1 VPESAA
7 VVFIVDP
14 DGQFDTPVQMLT
26 ELFAL
31 SRAEARL
38 AALLLKDRSLRQA
51 AEELGVSLNT
61 IRTQL
66 RKLFEKT
73 GSNRQSAL
81 IRTLLLSPAH
91 PTPFARV

>member
-1 VPESAA
+1 
-7 VVFIVDP
+7 
-14 DGQFDTPVQMLT
+14 MLT

-31 SRAEARL
+31 SRAEGRL
-38 AALLLKDRSLRQA
+38 AALLLEGRSLRQA

-61 IRTQL
+61 VRTQL

-73 GSNRQSAL
+73 GSSRQGAL

-91 PTPFARV
+91 PTVTRV